1 MAASATKLSSNL
13 VIIIKTGVDK
23 KGKEVL
29 KKATLGSLDLK
40 AVDQD
45 VFDVVKGIEKLLNY
59 PVNEIQKADHSVIVN
74 A

>member
-1 MAASATKLSSNL
+1 MAAAATKLSSDL
-13 VIIIKTGVDK
+13 VIVIKTGVDK

-29 KKATLGSLDLK
+29 KKATLGNLDLK
-40 AVDQD
+40 AADQD
-45 VFDVVKGIEKLLNY
+45 VFDVVKAVEKLLNY

>member
-1 MAASATKLSSNL
+1 MAASSSKLSSNL
-13 VIIIKTGVDK
+13 VIVIKTGVDK